1 MNKFL
6 TIIARIGFLFA
17 LISSGFVSA
26 NHMHEIIEP
35 KELNKYKGEE
45 CDSNE

>member
-6 TIIARIGFLFA
+6 TIIAKIGFLFA
-17 LISSGFVSA
+17 LISSSLVSGR
-26 NHMHEIIEP
+26 HIYEVTEP

-45 CDSNE
+45 